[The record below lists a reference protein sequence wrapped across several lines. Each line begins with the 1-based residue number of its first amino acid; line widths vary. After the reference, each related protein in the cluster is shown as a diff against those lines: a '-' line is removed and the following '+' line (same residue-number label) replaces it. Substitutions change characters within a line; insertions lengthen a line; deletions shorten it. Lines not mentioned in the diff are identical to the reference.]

1 MDKPPSIIW
10 EKAVTSKQNFG
21 KNKALSVQT
30 EFSPETQVGEDTNVC
45 GCVSYVLDTLI
56 LWSSKVPARFREA
69 VHVSIPQMRTE
80 VLVHQVAGPAPL
92 GLSWLP
98 LGPRRVLSSVLQ
110 SRLKPRATQIPQKLS

>member
-30 EFSPETQVGEDTNVC
+30 EFSAETQVGEDTNVC

-56 LWSSKVPARFREA
+56 LCLIQGSKKIQGGCACFHSADEN
-69 VHVSIPQMRTE
+69 
-80 VLVHQVAGPAPL
+80 
-92 GLSWLP
+92 
-98 LGPRRVLSSVLQ
+98 
-110 SRLKPRATQIPQKLS
+110 